1 MIELDS
7 NYIVTRQTVKGYK
20 FGNRLELGTNIGNKS
35 PMKKLSK
42 TEYVDEN
49 GNIHQYAN
57 VSDNRSNN
65 IDSLRKTMKRLGRL
79 IENNFCGDTNELWI
93 TLTYAENVTDSK
105 RVYQD
110 YKAFMKKLRRY
121 YGRVE
126 YISVL
131 EPQKRGAWHIH
142 ALFKSESH
150 DKFYIP
156 SEHLEK
162 LWGNGFV
169 KVKKLKNS
177 DNVAAYVTAYL
188 TDLEVESDDKSS
200 KKIEKGARL
209 YLYPAGMNFYR
220 ASRGIKKPQEFTAT
234 KEEVFEFYN
243 ISNSVYSPDNF
254 YAHDIE
260 LPNGT
265 IMTYKREFY
274 NLKGW
279 LK

>member
-1 MIELDS
+1 MDS
-7 NYIVTRQTVKGYK
+7 NYIVTGQTVKGYK

-35 PMKKLSK
+35 PIRKYSK

-49 GNIHQYAN
+49 GEIHKFAN
-57 VSDNRSNN
+57 VSDNRSDN

-79 IENNFCGDTNELWI
+79 IEHNFSGEPNELWI

-105 RVYQD
+105 TVYRD

-142 ALFKSESH
+142 ALFKSESY

-156 SEHLEK
+156 SEHLGK

-188 TDLEVESDDKSS
+188 TDLEVEGDDKSS

-209 YLYPAGMNFYR
+209 YLYPVGMNFYR
-220 ASRGIKKPQEFTAT
+220 ASRGIKKPEEITAK
-234 KEEVFEFYN
+234 KEEIFEFYN

-260 LPNGT
+260 LPNGS